1 MTVQY
6 CTPEWLEVS
15 QAKAQAEPRI
25 VNALSKLSIKVCFRV
40 KADPKW
46 GLDKDVLFGS
56 FLENGELKRLSLL
69 TEEEAKQQAD
79 YILAAT
85 PQEWKK
91 ILRKQAK
98 FVADFMLGKITLEQ
112 GSKVGILGV
121 APYSGTLVDA
131 LTLEP
136 LQFQDEM
143 TPEELAQFRARMQQ
157 THA

>member
-15 QAKAQAEPRI
+15 QAKAQADPRI
-25 VNALSKLSIKVCFRV
+25 VSALSKLSIKVCFRV
-40 KADPKW
+40 KADPTW

-56 FLENGELKRLSLL
+56 FLESGQLKRLSLL

-91 ILRKQAK
+91 ILRKQSK
-98 FVADFMLGKITLEQ
+98 FVSDFMLGKITLEQ

-121 APYSGTLVDA
+121 APYSGTLVEA

-157 THA
+157 AIA